1 MWFVG
6 IKKTQYFFQGSNG
19 FVLYAWYSLFA
30 DFHLDLE
37 TSCTISPS
45 EDKILFVS
53 CSFVVVLFT
62 VSP

>member
-37 TSCTISPS
+37 SSCTISPS
-45 EDKILFVS
+45 EDKILSRVN
-53 CSFVVVLFT
+53 
-62 VSP
+62 